1 MSLEINF
8 YSSGQIEATLY
19 ILPDESTFLFKNPT
33 ESSFK
38 ILLWIYEKI
47 ATSSAHEN
55 ADARARENLKR
66 LYIQVTFV
74 YINYNEFSRFLTSS
88 LGIKH
93 IEYIICQIL
102 LIIEDYLPSSSY
114 KVRFRY
120 STGLIPY
127 TLLNVL

>member
-93 IEYIICQIL
+93 DECIIRPAAFFQST
-102 LIIEDYLPSSSY
+102 PSSEVPVATLSESPPLY
-114 KVRFRY
+114 NTVR
-120 STGLIPY
+120 LIHQ
-127 TLLNVL
+127 